1 MFLKVVLFWFQ
12 GRGLPYKGGMPY
24 VATDSKSLI
33 LGLSNEV
40 SFVSELSL
48 KSGQTTKNT
57 IPKICCTKIPVH
69 QCFLPG
75 TKQILSQTKIILS
88 VIWVTRME
96 LVEKSKV
103 RVLFQIGSI
112 KSIDF

>member
-12 GRGLPYKGGMPY
+12 GRGHPYKGGMPY

-48 KSGQTTKNT
+48 KGGQTTQNT
-57 IPKICCTKIPVH
+57 FPKICCTKIPVH
-69 QCFLPG
+69 QCSIAVAQNIQFLAFLAG
-75 TKQILSQTKIILS
+75 NFFWQLETAEVCYI
-88 VIWVTRME
+88 R
-96 LVEKSKV
+96 
-103 RVLFQIGSI
+103 G
-112 KSIDF
+112 